1 MRKLTIKSKEAYEEE
16 IVYLL
21 SELDSV

>member
-21 SELDSV
+21 SELDTV